1 MKKSILL
8 LAAFAMTMTA
18 NAQKPS
24 VLKAPTLKAERLSAV
39 APSLPNML
47 RAPRKADLAANQRL
61 VGYYAT
67 DDVDN
72 SLGVGNYTTADIEPA
87 IFLEQEALAPYVGKK
102 VTAVR
107 FAMGASS
114 TAKGVTIYTV
124 DAQGNINALASKD
137 TTFASK
143 STNTSY
149 VWNTVVLPAD
159 KQFNITADQ
168 RLMVAYKVT
177 QGSKT
182 YPIGVNTKVNGE
194 LYINC
199 NIPTSVGGQGQG
211 WYSFGSGNGAAAIQ
225 MIVEG
230 DFAANNAI
238 PSSIEKIAAVAGQDV
253 KVTIPFFNMGSS
265 AITNVEYVLTVDG
278 VAADPTRADFNP
290 GIATGAY
297 GNLTFTVPAGDV
309 DAVKNLSVK
318 ITKVN
323 GEDNAS
329 ADVAATAQIG
339 VSTTAFNR
347 NVVVE
352 EFTTENCGNCPRVA
366 GFLHTALKTA
376 DLTRTFAVCHHS
388 AYNTDWLTQPCD
400 NDLTTLFN
408 DAGYTY
414 APAMMFNRQP
424 IFDSQYASGE
434 KDNVTIPSSAAE
446 ITSYIEDQ
454 LKELSNVGLTINAEP
469 NADTTQV
476 TLTVSG
482 TCNNAYDKTK
492 GLLTVYMTEDSI
504 KAKKQAGGGSNYYQM
519 HVIRYYNSSWGDAIE
534 WKDDNTFT
542 KTYTIDINK
551 AYVKNQLKFVAFVNK
566 HNANDVLDN
575 QIENSIGVPLI
586 GSTTGINNVYTSAE
600 ASNDTVVARYN
611 EAGQRIAGAQR
622 GLNILKLANGK
633 TEKVIVK

>member
-87 IFLEQEALAPYVGKK
+87 IFLEQGALAPYVGKK